1 MEGSR
6 FSALLFSMALAGC
19 AVDAHA
25 PSYWST
31 FIDSQPALKPPTAG
45 PAPDVR
51 MLLTSKLSEFFV
63 LSAAPTHISFSTPI
77 LSQGGWTTCVRAS
90 LKGATGRSIGMQT
103 YLVNIDAGQVG
114 RREVVTES
122 QQCAGEHFEPL

>member
-1 MEGSR
+1 MDGSR
-6 FSALLFSMALAGC
+6 LVVLLSSMALAGC

-31 FIDSQPALKPPTAG
+31 FIDSQPAPKPPTEG
-45 PAPDVR
+45 LAPDVR

-63 LSAAPTHISFSTPI
+63 PSSAPTHMSFSTPI
-77 LSQGGWTTCVRAS
+77 LSNGGWTTCVRAS
-90 LKGATGRSIGMQT
+90 LTGATGRPIGMQT

-114 RREVVTES
+114 RREVVTDGR
-122 QQCAGEHFEPL
+122 QCAGEHFEPL

>member
-6 FSALLFSMALAGC
+6 FSALLISMALAGC
-19 AVDAHA
+19 AVDSRA

-31 FIDSQPALKPPTAG
+31 FIDSQPAPKPPTE

-63 LSAAPTHISFSTPI
+63 ASSAPTHISFSTPI
-77 LSQGGWTTCVRAS
+77 LSKGGWTTCVRAS
-90 LKGATGRSIGMQT
+90 LKGATGRPIGMQT

-114 RREVVTES
+114 RREVATDG